1 MYGKLSSNLKWDSFW
16 ESTPC
21 QSFAHTFSKTCF
33 RIQVYKY
40 NASAKIGNICFIWKV
55 PEETDQV
62 RQHQTVREV
71 EKLLPMFE
79 TRLEAKYLCEKYENI
94 ATVSPILRRNIV
106 EFLTGKVPQ

>member
-1 MYGKLSSNLKWDSFW
+1 M
-16 ESTPC
+16 
-21 QSFAHTFSKTCF
+21 
-33 RIQVYKY
+33 YKY
-40 NASAKIGNICFIWKV
+40 NAIAKIGNICFIWKV

-79 TRLEAKYLCEKYENI
+79 TRLEAKYLGEKYENT
-94 ATVSPILRRNIV
+94 ATVSSILRRNIV

>member
-1 MYGKLSSNLKWDSFW
+1 M
-16 ESTPC
+16 
-21 QSFAHTFSKTCF
+21 
-33 RIQVYKY
+33 YKY
-40 NASAKIGNICFIWKV
+40 NASAKIRNICFIWKV

-106 EFLTGKVPQ
+106 EFLTGKVP

>member
-1 MYGKLSSNLKWDSFW
+1 M
-16 ESTPC
+16 
-21 QSFAHTFSKTCF
+21 
-33 RIQVYKY
+33 YKY

-55 PEETDQV
+55 HEETDQV
-62 RQHQTVREV
+62 RQHQIVREI

-79 TRLEAKYLCEKYENI
+79 TRLEAKCLSEKYENI

>member
-1 MYGKLSSNLKWDSFW
+1 M
-16 ESTPC
+16 
-21 QSFAHTFSKTCF
+21 H
-33 RIQVYKY
+33 KY

-55 PEETDQV
+55 HEETDQV
-62 RQHQTVREV
+62 RQHQIVREV

-79 TRLEAKYLCEKYENI
+79 TRLEAKYLREKYENI